1 MWNGLVLNRGLR
13 GDRPVTN
20 RLSQGTTL
28 KIVKLQSIS
37 LIRHLVELFLT
48 IQKLKKYM
56 TYLEDWIYEVLR
68 CFSVYINRGNKPD
81 KCIFATKYSK

>member
-20 RLSQGTTL
+20 RLSQGTTP

-37 LIRHLVELFLT
+37 LIRHLVELFLI
-48 IQKLKKYM
+48 IQKFKKNM

-68 CFSVYINRGNKPD
+68 CFSVYINRVNKPD
-81 KCIFATKYSK
+81 KCIFAIKYSK